1 MTQKIYIGLLAVAV
15 ILLGVIAYGASST
28 KQFGASADQTTNW
41 TAGAF
46 SSDLTV
52 GGTLTTTGASAM
64 TGATTLTG
72 GAKVGSTGTL
82 VKRIISASSTWD
94 IPAVGAGACTS
105 TVRTVTGA
113 TTDDALA
120 SNFANAI
127 SALTSTTRMAWISAA
142 NTVTFKVCNFGDS
155 ATADPA
161 AGVIR
166 ATVFGF

>member
-52 GGTLTTTGASAM
+52 GGTLTT